1 MIALAALLISLF
13 AFDHGAAPAQ
23 LVPDAPSVCDSCAD
37 WNAPHEPFKIFGN
50 TYYVGVKGLSSVLI
64 TSDSGYVLIDGGLPQ
79 TAPLIDANIRKLGF
93 DTKKIRLIVNS
104 HAHYDHAAGI
114 AALQR
119 YTGAEVAAT
128 PPAASALKAGEPTPD
143 DPQYGFGRKANAYP
157 AVKSVRTIQDGETLH
172 VGSIAITAHLT
183 PGHTPGS
190 TTWAWQSCE
199 GARCLNM
206 VYADSLTPVA
216 APGFRYT
223 GDKTHKSTVDAFRRS
238 LKVIGDLPCDI
249 LMTPHPDA
257 SDLDGK
263 LARRETQ
270 KQADAFIDAQACRAY
285 AATGT
290 KRLDQR
296 IAQEKDEAK

>member
-1 MIALAALLISLF
+1 MILCLVLIALLPAIGQ
-13 AFDHGAAPAQ
+13 GAPT
-23 LVPDAPSVCDSCAD
+23 LVSDPPIVCDSCAD
-37 WNAPHEPFKIFGN
+37 WNALHEPFKVFGN
-50 TYYVGVKGLSSVLI
+50 TYYVGAKGLSSVLI
-64 TSDSGYVLIDGGLPQ
+64 TSDAGYVLIDGGLTQ

-114 AALQR
+114 AAIQR
-119 YTGAEVAAT
+119 YTGAVVAAT
-128 PPAASALKAGEPTPD
+128 APSANALKAGEPTSD

-157 AVKSVRTIQDGETLH
+157 AVASVRIIRDGETLH
-172 VGSIAITAHLT
+172 VGDIAITALLT

-190 TTWAWQSCE
+190 TTWTWQSCE
-199 GARCLNM
+199 GSRCLNM

-223 GDKTHKSTVDAFRRS
+223 GDKTHPSIVEAFRRG
-238 LKVIGDLPCDI
+238 LKRIEDLPCDI

-263 LARRETQ
+263 LARRDSQ
-270 KQADAFIDAQACRAY
+270 KQADAFVDPQSCRAY
-285 AATGT
+285 AAVGT

-296 IAQEKDEAK
+296 VADEKK